1 MKLSIITI
9 NKNNALGLEKTIV
22 SVVNQNFKDFEY
34 IVIDGQSED
43 SSVDIIRKYSNRIT
57 YWVSENDTG
66 IYNAMNK
73 GIEKAKGEYLL
84 FLNSG
89 DFLVNNFVLMNVF
102 TEKRNADFLC
112 CNIQYS
118 EGGKIVHTT
127 KLPDKITFGTLYFQG
142 LPHQATFIKR
152 DTFTKYGLYCED
164 YKYIAD
170 IEYWYRCIILNC
182 CSTQVIDMVVS
193 DYNLEGLSSQPI
205 LIGNKKAT
213 EIEFERIMDKPMF
226 KLLVPDYI
234 QFKQITTNLYL
245 FEWLKSKGRLYAI
258 IVLLYKIEKKIGKF
272 ILRIKK

>member
-9 NKNNALGLEKTIV
+9 NKNNAIGLEKTIL
-22 SVVNQNFKDFEY
+22 SVINQNFDDFEY
-34 IVIDGQSED
+34 IVIDGQSKD
-43 SSVDIIRKYSNRIT
+43 SSVEIIRNHTNKIA
-57 YWVSENDTG
+57 YWVSEKDNG

-73 GIEKAKGEYLL
+73 GINKANGEYLL

-89 DFLVNNFVLMNVF
+89 DYLLNNDVLVKVF
-102 TEKRNADFLC
+102 SLERNADFLC

-118 EGGKIVHTT
+118 DGGKIVHTT

-152 DTFTKYGLYCED
+152 DTFTKYGLYSED

-182 CSTQVIDMVVS
+182 CSTQVIDMVIS

-205 LIGNKKAT
+205 FIDNKKAT
-213 EIEFERIMDKPMF
+213 DAEFERIMDKPMF
-226 KLLVPDYI
+226 KLFVPDYI
-234 QFKQITTNLYL
+234 HFKQITTNLYL
-245 FEWLKSKGRLYAI
+245 FDWLKSRKILYTLI
-258 IVLLYKIEKKIGKF
+258 ILLYKIEKKMDKF
-272 ILRIKK
+272 IMMNK

>member
-9 NKNNALGLEKTIV
+9 NKNNAKGLEKTIL
-22 SVVNQNFKDFEY
+22 SVINQSFDDFEY

-43 SSVDIIRKYSNRIT
+43 SSVEIIRKYSNKIT

-73 GIEKAKGEYLL
+73 GIKKANGEYLL

-89 DFLVNNFVLMNVF
+89 DFLVDDYILMTVF
-102 TEKRNADFLC
+102 DEEKNADFLC

-118 EGGKIVHTT
+118 DNGEIVHTS
-127 KLPDKITFGTLYFQG
+127 KLPEKITFGTLYFQG

-164 YKYIAD
+164 YKFIAD

-182 CSTQVIDMVVS
+182 CSTEVIDMVVS

-205 LIGNKKAT
+205 FIGDKKAT
-213 EIEFERIMDKPMF
+213 DVEFERIMDKPIF
-226 KLLVPDYI
+226 KLFVPDYI
-234 QFKQITTNLYL
+234 RFKQKTSDLYL
-245 FEWLKSKGRLYAI
+245 YDWLKSKTLIYSLI
-258 IVLLYKIEKKIGKF
+258 NLLYKIEKKMDKF
-272 ILRIKK
+272 IMKNK